1 MKTHNYGKIAFLSPK
16 LSNDME
22 FVVISEIFGNIC
34 HHSPNLYPLFFN
46 KRRNLFS
53 TPEKNPYLSGQCSP
67 VKYVWNIYSED
78 HYFSLPSHSFWSI
91 FHFFFYKWSG
101 VPLVD
106 FHNSDLES
114 PSQFSAVDNCW
125 GVAE

>member
-34 HHSPNLYPLFFN
+34 HHSPNLYPLFFFI
-46 KRRNLFS
+46 KGEISFQH
-53 TPEKNPYLSGQCSP
+53 TYLSGQCSP

-78 HYFSLPSHSFWSI
+78 HYFS
-91 FHFFFYKWSG
+91 
-101 VPLVD
+101 
-106 FHNSDLES
+106 
-114 PSQFSAVDNCW
+114 
-125 GVAE
+125 

>member
-34 HHSPNLYPLFFN
+34 HHSPNLYPLLDTFFFY

-53 TPEKNPYLSGQCSP
+53 TPKKNRIYQDNVLLSNMSGIFILRIIISPYQATRFGRFFIFFLQVERCS
-67 VKYVWNIYSED
+67 ISR
-78 HYFSLPSHSFWSI
+78 SS
-91 FHFFFYKWSG
+91 
-101 VPLVD
+101 
-106 FHNSDLES
+106 
-114 PSQFSAVDNCW
+114 
-125 GVAE
+125 

>member
-34 HHSPNLYPLFFN
+34 HHSPNLYPLLDTFFFY

-91 FHFFFYKWSG
+91 FHFFFTSG
-101 VPLVD
+101 AV
-106 FHNSDLES
+106 FH
-114 PSQFSAVDNCW
+114 
-125 GVAE
+125 